1 MKSNNI
7 YNTRPKKSLGQN
19 YLIDENICRNIVD
32 TFEIEQGEH
41 IIEIGPGRG
50 ALTKYILQK
59 TSNLTVIELDRNNCT
74 FLKDLFPRL
83 NIVNADFLKL
93 DLDKLRGN
101 PVEKLRVIGNIPYNI
116 TSPIIFKLMDFRT
129 IVKDAQLMIQE
140 EVARRITA
148 DPNNKEYGIP
158 SVLLNV
164 FGSSKLL
171 FKVSR
176 NCFYPKPKVD
186 SRIIYFDFS
195 VSLEEDVKDKL
206 FFRKLV
212 KAAFGTRRKTL
223 KNALKNIDA
232 DLSKAGIDLGKR
244 AENLTIHEFIELS
257 NRLC

>member
-1 MKSNNI
+1 MNDKHI

-19 YLIDENICRNIVD
+19 YLTDENICRNIVNA
-32 TFEIEQGEH
+32 FEIEPGEH
-41 IIEIGPGRG
+41 IVEIGPGKG
-50 ALTKYILQK
+50 ALTRYILEK
-59 TSNLTVIELDRNNCT
+59 TSDLTVIELDRNNCAL
-74 FLKDLFPRL
+74 LKEWFPGL
-83 NIVNADFLKL
+83 KIINSDFLKL
-93 DLDKLRGN
+93 DLSELLENK
-101 PVEKLRVIGNIPYNI
+101 VEKLRVIGNIPYNI
-116 TSPIIFKLMDFRT
+116 TSPIIFKLMDNRT

-195 VSLEEDVKDKL
+195 VSREDKVTDIE

-223 KNALKNIDA
+223 RNSLRNIDA
-232 DLSKAGIDLGKR
+232 DLSKAEIDLGRR
-244 AENLTIHEFIELS
+244 AESLTINEFIELS

>member
-1 MKSNNI
+1 MNDKHI

-19 YLIDENICRNIVD
+19 YLTDENICRNIVNA
-32 TFEIEQGEH
+32 FEIEPGEH
-41 IIEIGPGRG
+41 IVEIGPGKG
-50 ALTKYILQK
+50 ALTRYILEK
-59 TSNLTVIELDRNNCT
+59 TSNLTVIELDRNNCAL
-74 FLKDLFPRL
+74 LKEWFPGLKIINR
-83 NIVNADFLKL
+83 DFLKL
-93 DLDKLRGN
+93 DLSELLENK
-101 PVEKLRVIGNIPYNI
+101 VEKLRVIGNIPYNI
-116 TSPIIFKLMDFRT
+116 TSPIIFKLMDNRT

-195 VSLEEDVKDKL
+195 VSREDKVTDIE

-223 KNALKNIDA
+223 RNSLRNIDA
-232 DLSKAGIDLGKR
+232 DLSKAEIDLGRR
-244 AENLTIHEFIELS
+244 AESLTINEFIELS